1 MKINSALKVA
11 LLAVAAL
18 LAAAPSLTWAGI
30 LSPGLYRDAA
40 GHSVFV
46 GVENEAPDPTSNDY
60 FDPVTQHTGDLP
72 AGSPFKPLKLIRE
85 DAAVVDAPGGA
96 LGVSLYSMDVRKR
109 TTVVLI
115 HGNDPETREMGF
127 LIPYFVLNGINV
139 ISYDQRGTG
148 KSNGNW
154 QENGPVQR
162 AADVEAVYDAYS
174 TNPHVDPAHIGVWG
188 FSNGGWTAP
197 IVATNR
203 PIKFMLLKSGPPESL
218 ETNVCYSVAQNMQH
232 KHYDAQ
238 SVDSATETWHTLIG
252 ALSGKVS
259 WDAARTLYLAAS
271 AKPWF
276 ADSYLPYFYPPD
288 LGFPP
293 PAAAA
298 AARQREL
305 LYDPTETLEKLRTPT
320 LALFGA
326 RDRNVDVTNAPA
338 LFRSAFAHG
347 VMHDFTLHIYRDAG
361 HQLKVSAT
369 GFNGEPSQPE
379 RLTAGYPRIM
389 IQWLRQRGFL
399 TALSAS
405 GARSIPPP

>member
-1 MKINSALKVA
+1 MKIDAALTVA
-11 LLAVAAL
+11 LLAVA
-18 LAAAPSLTWAGI
+18 PSLAWAGT
-30 LSPGLYRDAA
+30 LSPGLYRNAA
-40 GHSVFV
+40 GHSVYV
-46 GVENEAPDPTSNDY
+46 GVENEAPDPASNDY
-60 FDPVTQHTGDLP
+60 FDPSTQHTGDLP
-72 AGSPFKPLKLIRE
+72 ADSPFKPQKLIRE
-85 DAAVVDAPGGA
+85 DAAIIDAPGGP
-96 LGVSLYSMDVRKR
+96 LGVSLYSRDAGKR
-109 TTVVLI
+109 TTIVLI

-148 KSNGNW
+148 KSSGNW

-162 AADVEAVYDAYS
+162 AADVQAVYDAYS
-174 TNPHVDPAHIGVWG
+174 TNPHVDAARTGVWG

-197 IVATNR
+197 IVATSR
-203 PIKFMLLKSGPPESL
+203 PLKFMILKSGPPESL

-232 KHYDAQ
+232 KNYDAQ
-238 SVDSATETWHTLIG
+238 SAASATETWHALIG
-252 ALSGKVS
+252 ALSGTVS
-259 WDAARTLYLAAS
+259 WDAARTLYVAAS
-271 AKPWF
+271 TKPWF

-326 RDRNVDVTNAPA
+326 LDRNVDVTNAPA

-347 VMHDFTLHIYRDAG
+347 GVMHDFTLQIYQDAG

-379 RLTAGYPRIM
+379 RLTAGYPQIM
-389 IQWLRQRGFL
+389 IQWLRKRGFL
-399 TALSAS
+399 N
-405 GARSIPPP
+405 

>member
-1 MKINSALKVA
+1 
-11 LLAVAAL
+11 
-18 LAAAPSLTWAGI
+18 
-30 LSPGLYRDAA
+30 
-40 GHSVFV
+40 
-46 GVENEAPDPTSNDY
+46 
-60 FDPVTQHTGDLP
+60 
-72 AGSPFKPLKLIRE
+72 
-85 DAAVVDAPGGA
+85 
-96 LGVSLYSMDVRKR
+96 
-109 TTVVLI
+109 
-115 HGNDPETREMGF
+115 MGF

-148 KSNGNW
+148 KSSGNW
-154 QENGPVQR
+154 QENGPAQR
-162 AADVEAVYDAYS
+162 AMDVEAVFDAYS
-174 TNPHVDPAHIGVWG
+174 TNPQVDAAHMGVWG

-197 IVATNR
+197 IVATTR
-203 PIKFMLLKSGPPESL
+203 PLKFMILKSGPPESL

-232 KHYDAQ
+232 KNYDAQ
-238 SVDSATETWHTLIG
+238 SVASATETWHSLIG

-271 AKPWF
+271 TKPWF

-347 VMHDFTLHIYRDAG
+347 GVMRDFTLQIYQDAG

-369 GFNGEPSQPE
+369 GFNGEPSEPE

-389 IQWLRQRGFL
+389 IQWLRQRGLL
-399 TALSAS
+399 TAKERNA
-405 GARSIPPP
+405 G

>member
-1 MKINSALKVA
+1 MKIHSALRVA
-11 LLAVAAL
+11 LLGLV
-18 LAAAPSLTWAGI
+18 PGLTWAGP
-30 LSPGLYRDAA
+30 LSPGLYRNAA
-40 GHSVFV
+40 GQSVYV
-46 GVENEAPDPTSNDY
+46 GVENEAPDPPINEY
-60 FDPVTQHTGDLP
+60 FDPGTQHTGDLP
-72 AGSPFKPLKLIRE
+72 ADSRLRPQTLIRDD
-85 DAAVVDAPGGA
+85 DAIIDAPGGA
-96 LGVSLYSMDVRKR
+96 LGVSLYSTGDDKR
-109 TTVVLI
+109 TTIILI

-127 LIPYFVLNGINV
+127 LIPYFVLNGVNV

-148 KSNGNW
+148 KSSGNW

-174 TNPHVDPAHIGVWG
+174 TNSHVNAAHMGVWG

-197 IVATNR
+197 IVATSR
-203 PIKFMLLKSGPPESL
+203 PLKFMILKSGPPESL

-232 KHYDAQ
+232 KNYDAQ
-238 SVDSATETWHTLIG
+238 SVASATETWHALIG

-259 WDAARTLYLAAS
+259 WDVARTLYVTAS
-271 AKPWF
+271 TKPWF
-276 ADSYLPYFYPPD
+276 ADAYLPYFYPPD

-326 RDRNVDVTNAPA
+326 LDRNVDVTNAPA
-338 LFRSAFAHG
+338 LFSSAFAHG
-347 VMHDFTLHIYRDAG
+347 VMRDFTLQIYQDAG

-379 RLTAGYPRIM
+379 RLTAGYPQIM
-389 IQWLRQRGFL
+389 IKWLRQRNLL
-399 TALSAS
+399 TGTPPDSDTFS
-405 GARSIPPP
+405 RARK

>member
-11 LLAVAAL
+11 LLAVAPG
-18 LAAAPSLTWAGI
+18 LAWAGV

-40 GHSVFV
+40 GHSVYV
-46 GVENEAPDPTSNDY
+46 GVENEAPDPASNEY

-72 AGSPFKPLKLIRE
+72 ADSTFKPLKLIRE
-85 DAAVVDAPGGA
+85 EAAVVDAPGGA
-96 LGVSLYSMDVRKR
+96 LGVSLYSMDARKR

-127 LIPYFVLNGINV
+127 LIPYFVINGINV

-148 KSNGNW
+148 KSSGNW

-174 TNPHVDPAHIGVWG
+174 TNPHVDAAHMGVWG
-188 FSNGGWTAP
+188 FSNGGWSAP
-197 IVATNR
+197 IVATTR
-203 PIKFMLLKSGPPESL
+203 PLKFMILKSGPPESL
-218 ETNVCYSVAQNMQH
+218 ETNVVYSVAQNMQH
-232 KHYDAQ
+232 KSHDAQ
-238 SVDSATETWHTLIG
+238 SVNSATETWHALIG
-252 ALSGKVS
+252 ALSGRVS

-271 AKPWF
+271 TKPWF

-293 PAAAA
+293 PPAAA

-347 VMHDFTLHIYRDAG
+347 VMHDFTLQIYQDAG

-369 GFNGEPSQPE
+369 GFNGEPSEPE
-379 RLTAGYPRIM
+379 RLTAGYPQIM
-389 IQWLRQRGFL
+389 IQWLRERGLL
-399 TALSAS
+399 TASPKS
-405 GARSIPPP
+405 SPPP